1 MKTFLLLCA
10 FLAAGLPDSL
20 MPDTGKVPLKFPGQF
35 PLHPVTEF
43 FLKHLSNGQESI
55 SRPTPSSFVQTPGRI
70 FFGQYL
76 SYDPPFPT
84 AELDFIGS
92 DAAGDHYA
100 VSFQADAASPVVKKE
115 VVYTGAPLEACKDE
129 RYALGIRP
137 QAEAKTKEPQ

>member
-10 FLAAGLPDSL
+10 LLAAGLPDFW
-20 MPDTGKVPLKFPGQF
+20 MPDTDKVPLKFPGQF
-35 PLHPVTEF
+35 PVHPVTEF
-43 FLKHLSNGQESI
+43 FLKHLSNGQEAFA
-55 SRPTPSSFVQTPGRI
+55 RPTPSFFSKKSWPI
-70 FFGQYL
+70 FFGQYM

-115 VVYTGAPLEACKDE
+115 VVYTGTLLEVCKDE

-137 QAEAKTKEPQ
+137 QAKANESK